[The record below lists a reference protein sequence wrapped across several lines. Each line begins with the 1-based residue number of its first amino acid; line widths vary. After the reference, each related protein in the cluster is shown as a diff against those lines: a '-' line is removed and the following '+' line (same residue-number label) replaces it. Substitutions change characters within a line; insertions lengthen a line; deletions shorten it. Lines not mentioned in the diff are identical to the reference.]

1 MYLWFLSFSCHIQL
15 AAYLV
20 NFFSYIWLHSHCPT
34 AVTWIHIIMSCLD
47 YCCGLSTVLF
57 PWPLVALISG
67 VTLTLTSWNHLKKK
81 KLDTTLSCFK
91 FPIACCCSRKR
102 FKFFVKVAR
111 FVPNWPHLVLQ
122 PQLFPVF
129 TYILDGQA
137 TQDCPLLLKPGTM
150 FHDSALLPYYP
161 LCLGCSYFLSIFQ
174 VQFPMPI
181 PFQISSSFSS

>member
-1 MYLWFLSFSCHIQL
+1 MYLWFLSSSYHIQL

-20 NFFSYIWLHSHCPT
+20 KFLLVYLATFALPHRCDLDSYFH
-34 AVTWIHIIMSCLD
+34 V
-47 YCCGLSTVLF
+47 LSRLLL
-57 PWPLVALISG
+57 WPLHCSFP
-67 VTLTLTSWNHLKKK
+67 LTSSRSDIWRNFNTDLMKSLKKK
-81 KLDTTLSCFK
+81 KLDTTVSCFK
-91 FPIACCCSRKR
+91 FPVACCCSGKR
-102 FKFFVKVAR
+102 FKFFVRGAR

-129 TYILDGQA
+129 TYVLDGQA
-137 TQDCPLLLKPGTM
+137 TQDCPLLLKSGTT

-181 PFQISSSFSS
+181 PFQISSSSSS